1 MSDGASN
8 FEIFLNEYLNS
19 LRFVKSLAE
28 NSIVSYRS
36 DISIFISFLEDRG
49 IKDFNAVT
57 ADLVSDFFKALSVLN
72 MVDRTAARYH
82 SSLKGFYNYL
92 CENDYCLSNPLQM
105 IDTPKLGKKL
115 PEVLSINEIDQILD
129 KIDVKHPAGVRDRAI
144 IEVLYACGLRVSE
157 LTGLKINDLYLEEE
171 AIRVF
176 GKGSKE
182 RIVPIG
188 SSAIFWLKR
197 YIAEYRAIY
206 VKNFVS
212 GNSVFINKRGAAFSR
227 MGVWKIIQEC
237 AANAGLEKRVY
248 PHIFRHSF
256 ATHLVEGGANLRA
269 VQEML
274 GHTDISV
281 TQIYTH
287 VDRSY
292 VKQMHKDFHPRG

>member
-1 MSDGASN
+1 MSDDSSN
-8 FEIFLNEYLNS
+8 FEVFLNEYLNS

-57 ADLVSDFFKALSVLN
+57 ADLVSDFFKTLSVLN

-115 PEVLSINEIDQILD
+115 PEVLSVNEIDQILD
-129 KIDVKHPAGVRDRAI
+129 KIDVTQPRGIRDRAM
-144 IEVLYACGLRVSE
+144 IEVLYACGIRVSE
-157 LTGLKINDLYLEEE
+157 LIGLKINDLYLDDE
-171 AIRVF
+171 AIKVF

-188 SSAIFWLKR
+188 SSAIIWLKR
-197 YIAEYRAIY
+197 YFSEYRIFVA
-206 VKNFVS
+206 KKFVS
-212 GNSVFINKRGAAFSR
+212 ENIVFLNKRGSQFSR
-227 MGVWKIIQEC
+227 MGVWKIIKES
-237 AANAGLEKRVY
+237 ATAVGLTKRVY

-269 VQEML
+269 IQEML
-274 GHTDISV
+274 GHTDIAV

-292 VKQMHKDFHPRG
+292 IKQVHKEFHPRG